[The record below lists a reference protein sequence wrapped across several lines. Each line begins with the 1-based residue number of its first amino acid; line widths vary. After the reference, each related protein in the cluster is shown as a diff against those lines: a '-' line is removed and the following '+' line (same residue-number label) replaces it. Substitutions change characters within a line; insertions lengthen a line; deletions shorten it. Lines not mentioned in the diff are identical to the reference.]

1 MTERIVAPR
10 LADIIEAI
18 ERIRRV
24 LDGVTLEA
32 FEQNWEK
39 RWLVE
44 RGIEIISEASRHLT
58 DDIKERR
65 PEIPWPKVAGIGN
78 VLRHAYD
85 HVAPD
90 VLWKLAQDDLAE
102 IEKVCREEL
111 VVAEEREHAIRP
123 GWREGS
129 GGAVGPGSSPGP
141 SGPAGLTI
149 CKQIRHLPFRETI
162 GIPAVSQVGAP
173 LAAILQSARTMQ
185 QIMNANVLE
194 RRLRINL
201 KCLHQHTAIAALA
214 HGT

>member
-24 LDGVTLEA
+24 LDGVNLEA

-44 RGIEIISEASRHLT
+44 RGIEIISEASRHLA

-65 PEIPWPKVAGIGN
+65 P
-78 VLRHAYD
+78 D

-90 VLWKLAQDDLAE
+90 VLWKAAQDDLAE

-111 VVAEEREHAIRP
+111 VLAEERER
-123 GWREGS
+123 
-129 GGAVGPGSSPGP
+129 
-141 SGPAGLTI
+141 
-149 CKQIRHLPFRETI
+149 
-162 GIPAVSQVGAP
+162 
-173 LAAILQSARTMQ
+173 
-185 QIMNANVLE
+185 
-194 RRLRINL
+194 
-201 KCLHQHTAIAALA
+201 
-214 HGT
+214 

>member
-85 HVAPD
+85 YVAPD
-90 VLWKLAQDDLAE
+90 VLWKLAQDDLAD

-111 VVAEEREHAIRP
+111 VVAEERE
-123 GWREGS
+123 
-129 GGAVGPGSSPGP
+129 
-141 SGPAGLTI
+141 
-149 CKQIRHLPFRETI
+149 RH
-162 GIPAVSQVGAP
+162 
-173 LAAILQSARTMQ
+173 
-185 QIMNANVLE
+185 
-194 RRLRINL
+194 
-201 KCLHQHTAIAALA
+201 
-214 HGT
+214 

>member
-10 LADIIEAI
+10 LADIIQAI

-24 LDGVTLEA
+24 LDGVTLET

-65 PEIPWPKVAGIGN
+65 PEIPWPKVVGIGN

-111 VVAEEREHAIRP
+111 AVAEERE
-123 GWREGS
+123 
-129 GGAVGPGSSPGP
+129 
-141 SGPAGLTI
+141 
-149 CKQIRHLPFRETI
+149 RH
-162 GIPAVSQVGAP
+162 
-173 LAAILQSARTMQ
+173 
-185 QIMNANVLE
+185 
-194 RRLRINL
+194 
-201 KCLHQHTAIAALA
+201 
-214 HGT
+214 

>member
-102 IEKVCREEL
+102 IE
-111 VVAEEREHAIRP
+111 IRILSSIKTVEIFP
-123 GWREGS
+123 SRLLPC
-129 GGAVGPGSSPGP
+129 GAGRS
-141 SGPAGLTI
+141 
-149 CKQIRHLPFRETI
+149 C
-162 GIPAVSQVGAP
+162 GA
-173 LAAILQSARTMQ
+173 
-185 QIMNANVLE
+185 
-194 RRLRINL
+194 
-201 KCLHQHTAIAALA
+201 
-214 HGT
+214 

>member
-65 PEIPWPKVAGIGN
+65 TEIVAKSSGDRRLKGHDPC
-78 VLRHAYD
+78 RHG
-85 HVAPD
+85 
-90 VLWKLAQDDLAE
+90 KLAA
-102 IEKVCREEL
+102 
-111 VVAEEREHAIRP
+111 
-123 GWREGS
+123 
-129 GGAVGPGSSPGP
+129 
-141 SGPAGLTI
+141 
-149 CKQIRHLPFRETI
+149 QI
-162 GIPAVSQVGAP
+162 
-173 LAAILQSARTMQ
+173 
-185 QIMNANVLE
+185 
-194 RRLRINL
+194 
-201 KCLHQHTAIAALA
+201 A
-214 HGT
+214 H

>member
-24 LDGVTLEA
+24 LDGVTFEA

-85 HVAPD
+85 QVAPD

-111 VVAEEREHAIRP
+111 VVELRS
-123 GWREGS
+123 GS
-129 GGAVGPGSSPGP
+129 GIKNSIGRVCSRVSAVMRG
-141 SGPAGLTI
+141 
-149 CKQIRHLPFRETI
+149 
-162 GIPAVSQVGAP
+162 
-173 LAAILQSARTMQ
+173 
-185 QIMNANVLE
+185 N
-194 RRLRINL
+194 
-201 KCLHQHTAIAALA
+201 
-214 HGT
+214 